1 MFKEWGLL
9 LALIPFFLTSIN
21 SASGQDN
28 FLDGLGTAPRAE
40 GGKNADA
47 SDRRLV
53 QRESELRNLEGQ
65 LLQKMNLESDS
76 ARNPRSDSA
85 DDYDSRDSAEVSERA
100 ISTTPTVRT
109 ATYSAPSERRASH
122 SVALQPASAAASP
135 DQKLAIAESQV
146 TILSRELETTRRG
159 LRSAERRIE
168 ELADL
173 VKTNSP
179 RAAQRSAS
187 EFSYG
192 TDREPRRSKPQEH
205 LVPLG
210 EEEQEIYEPTIR
222 SRSSHSA
229 TTVGKAAVRIGPRK
243 SESMLFLLSDS
254 TPVVIDRR
262 SGEWYRVVTTS
273 GARGWVAGQ
282 SLLFDTGVPANS
294 AVKVRAVRNK
304 YEPTGLRY

>member
-1 MFKEWGLL
+1 MGS
-9 LALIPFFLTSIN
+9 TSKTEERG
-21 SASGQDN
+21 STDSSEKQ
-28 FLDGLGTAPRAE
+28 F
-40 GGKNADA
+40 
-47 SDRRLV
+47 V
-53 QRESELRNLEGQ
+53 QRDSELRNLEGQ
-65 LLQKMNLESDS
+65 LLQKMNLDKSNTRGSRTDTPAESD
-76 ARNPRSDSA
+76 RSDDGA
-85 DDYDSRDSAEVSERA
+85 VTERTL
-100 ISTTPTVRT
+100 SSTPTVRS
-109 ATYSAPSERRASH
+109 ATYTTPSERRTSH
-122 SVALQPASAAASP
+122 SVALQPSSTAASP

-159 LRSAERRIE
+159 LRSAERRID

-173 VKTNSP
+173 VKTNGP

-192 TDREPRRSKPQEH
+192 MDREVKRSKPQEH

-229 TTVGKAAVRIGPRK
+229 TVIGKAAVRIGPSK

-254 TPVVIDRR
+254 TSVTIDRR
-262 SGEWYRVVTTS
+262 SGEWYRVVTGS

-282 SLLFDTGVPANS
+282 SLLFDTGVPTNS
-294 AVKVRAVRNK
+294 AVKVHAVRNK